1 MESLRL
7 AEDMANAQ
15 LSNDENFD
23 LAIESAKLGI
33 DVRSLNLDDDNDD
46 QIMSM
51 IGKRPVK
58 PSSSSS
64 SSLSSTI
71 TSSNASEANDGVI
84 VSDGGDIVGD
94 IFRAKNAGRYNDRQA
109 RDADEA
115 AFREFVMMEVEA
127 ERKLDLLD
135 DGSTDDLSTVTS
147 LTGEIDIDA
156 YADDIMS
163 EMKPRPQAR
172 RPKRED
178 IMSQEELQREKKME
192 SIMGNDEDLF
202 FPTSSSSL
210 TNRQVEGGTTTSGDI
225 MPEWFRKEQEA
236 LGVTLDDSSD
246 VDDFDNQEEVR
257 RAWERELRQQKAD
270 EYLKRR
276 GDGISIS
283 DILGREYFGP
293 TDDEDDYYKR
303 DRLSTTFDSFQA
315 RKELLLGYT
324 ELTVEDINNVVDF
337 KTDPLSTGYN
347 RYLSKIQRPFSEYGA
362 IFRLEGVLVDM
373 IGLHAKAWKKVSE
386 TYGYT
391 LQSREDV
398 KQASLY
404 KPEDAV
410 RGVFYWTDDIFDLRD
425 IATVHYTAFRE
436 AFEAWIESGGNV
448 LADGTDEQGPLT
460 SDTDS
465 ATIKASPSVEE
476 MNSMYFIAW
485 SKLAKDLDKNAP
497 TSDQVYR
504 GVLGGDWE
512 SAVKDI
518 FSWTNDVNEAYEIV
532 VAYDKILQNDYKLL
546 LNKYGIDLDKMNAK
560 AEETLFGLDFPDVS
574 VQQGV
579 REWL

>member
-1 MESLRL
+1 MIPSTCNES
-7 AEDMANAQ
+7 
-15 LSNDENFD
+15 
-23 LAIESAKLGI
+23 
-33 DVRSLNLDDDNDD
+33 
-46 QIMSM
+46 
-51 IGKRPVK
+51 
-58 PSSSSS
+58 
-64 SSLSSTI
+64 
-71 TSSNASEANDGVI
+71 
-84 VSDGGDIVGD
+84 
-94 IFRAKNAGRYNDRQA
+94 
-109 RDADEA
+109 
-115 AFREFVMMEVEA
+115 
-127 ERKLDLLD
+127 
-135 DGSTDDLSTVTS
+135 
-147 LTGEIDIDA
+147 
-156 YADDIMS
+156 DDIMS

-172 RPKRED
+172 RPRRED
-178 IMSQEELQREKKME
+178 VMSQEELQREKKME
-192 SIMGNDEDLF
+192 GIIGNDEDLF

-210 TNRQVEGGTTTSGDI
+210 SNRQVEGGITTSGDI

-236 LGVTLDDSSD
+236 LGVTGDDSSNVDD
-246 VDDFDNQEEVR
+246 VDNEEEVR
-257 RAWERELRQQKAD
+257 HAWEREVRQQKAD

-293 TDDEDDYYKR
+293 TDDEADDYER
-303 DRLSTTFDSFQA
+303 ARMSTPFDSFQA

-324 ELTVEDINNVVDF
+324 ELTVEDINNVVDY

-373 IGLHAKAWKKVSE
+373 IGLHAKAWNKVSE

-410 RGVFYWTDDIFDLRD
+410 RGVFYWSDDIFDLRD
-425 IATVHYTAFRE
+425 IATTHSTAFRE
-436 AFEAWIESGGNV
+436 AFEAWVKSGGNV
-448 LADGTDEQGPLT
+448 FADVTDEQGPLA

-465 ATIKASPSVEE
+465 LTIKATPSVEE

-485 SKLAKDLDKNAP
+485 SKLAKDLDKIAP
-497 TSDQVYR
+497 TCDQVYR

-512 SAVKDI
+512 AAVRDI
-518 FSWTNDVNEAYEIV
+518 YYWSNDVNEAYEIV

-560 AEETLFGLDFPDVS
+560 AEKTRFGLDFPDIS
-574 VQQGV
+574 VQQEV
-579 REWL
+579 REWM